1 MNDIVKSV
9 QEELVEV
16 NLSEGG
22 EERMVKISKSLLEEE
37 KRRLISLLRE
47 YKDFFTWKYEEMP
60 GLNPKLVTH
69 KMSVDP
75 KAKPAK

>member
-22 EERMVKISKSLLEEE
+22 EERMVKISKCLLEEE

-47 YKDFFTWKYEEMP
+47 YKDVFTWKYEEMP

>member
-37 KRRLISLLRE
+37 NRRLISLLRE
-47 YKDFFTWKYEEMP
+47 YKDVFTWKYEEMP

>member
-37 KRRLISLLRE
+37 KRRLISFLRE
-47 YKDFFTWKYEEMP
+47 YKDVFTWKYEEMP

>member
-47 YKDFFTWKYEEMP
+47 YKDVFTWKYEEMP

>member
-37 KRRLISLLRE
+37 KRRLISFLRE
-47 YKDFFTWKYEEMP
+47 YKDVFTWKYEEMP
-60 GLNPKLVTH
+60 GLNLKLVTH